1 MLYRQNR
8 PRRFS
13 VVFGMQNTQDTNGRL
28 VVDVTRIIKH
38 GGYSELTMSN
48 DIAILEVAT
57 TEATLEAS
65 TFAKPICL
73 ASRDYTSG
81 EVAYVSGW
89 GTTEEGAFFFFFFF
103 FFLFF
108 FQRAV

>member
-1 MLYRQNR
+1 M
-8 PRRFS
+8 
-13 VVFGMQNTQDTNGRL
+13 
-28 VVDVTRIIKH
+28 VDVTRIIKH
-38 GGYSELTMSN
+38 SGYSELTMSN

-89 GTTEEGAFFFFFFF
+89 GTTEEGEFFFYFSKQFRVVNGKTSTLGIGTMPSESFPRIAAPTY
-103 FFLFF
+103 
-108 FQRAV
+108 QES